1 MNSLLASRLAS
12 VPRRVIRPPLH
23 EASFW
28 IVQAMVVTLA
38 AAHLTVDLKW
48 AGPGALPAG
57 IPVASLLVPVGYAA
71 LRYGLSGS
79 AATAMWAV
87 LLWVPD
93 LFLPHG
99 EGHIGN
105 DLIELGLVVAVA
117 VFVGY
122 YIDVERLE
130 RAQVQRAESG
140 HRAAEVKYRQ
150 LFDTNAAPILVL
162 DQAGTVLE
170 ANPAARALA
179 RRELLGEPVAEI
191 LGFGLDTP
199 ADDEGRVIT
208 IGPTGAGLRD
218 YRVSLTSVQTVSAHE
233 PLTQLVLEDVTEERA
248 EGQRVRRFA
257 EFLLQVQ
264 EEERRRIAREL
275 HDEPLQ
281 LLVHLARSLE
291 RFATV
296 PGIPATLADGLPGA
310 RREAIDVADCLRAV
324 VRDLRPP
331 ALEQLGLVAALRGF
345 LVGAGDVATTPMD
358 LQVTGT
364 EIRLTPEIELGAFR
378 IAQEAVNNVIR
389 HARADHLWLTLGFG
403 DGGLRLRV
411 ADDGHGFDLAALDRQ
426 PQAERLGLLGMRE
439 RAALLGGQLTVQSA
453 PGKGTIVEAK
463 LFAAPR

>member
-28 IVQAMVVTLA
+28 IVQAMVVALA
-38 AAHLTVDLKW
+38 AAHLAVDFKW

-57 IPVASLLVPVGYAA
+57 IPVALLLVPVGYAA

-99 EGHIGN
+99 HGHIGN

-140 HRAAEVKYRQ
+140 YRAAEVKYRQ

-179 RRELLGEPVAEI
+179 RREPVGEPVAEI
-191 LGFGLDTP
+191 LGFSLDTP
-199 ADDEGRVIT
+199 DDNESRVIT

-218 YRVSLTSVQTVSAHE
+218 YRVSLTSVRTAHE
-233 PLTQLVLEDVTEERA
+233 PLIQMVLDDVTEERA

-257 EFLLQVQ
+257 ELLLKVQ

-291 RFATV
+291 RFGTV
-296 PGIPATLADGLPGA
+296 PGIPATLADALPGA
-310 RREAIDVADCLRAV
+310 RREALDVADRLRAV
-324 VRDLRPP
+324 VGDLRPP
-331 ALEQLGLVAALRGF
+331 ALEQLGLAAALRGF

-358 LQVTGT
+358 LQVTGN
-364 EIRLTPEIELGAFR
+364 EIRLAPELELGAFR

-389 HARADHLWLTLGFG
+389 HARADHLWLTLAFG
-403 DGGLRLRV
+403 NGGLRLRV
-411 ADDGHGFDLAALDRQ
+411 ADDGQGFDLAALDRQ

-463 LFAAPR
+463 LFAVPR